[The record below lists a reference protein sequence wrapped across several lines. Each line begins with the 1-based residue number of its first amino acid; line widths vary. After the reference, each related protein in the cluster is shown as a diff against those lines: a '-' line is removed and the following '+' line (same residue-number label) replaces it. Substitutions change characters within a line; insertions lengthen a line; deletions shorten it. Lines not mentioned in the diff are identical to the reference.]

1 MSKLTAAKKRLRLIT
16 LEDAVTKAQRN
27 YDKTKEPIAKA
38 KAEVALER
46 AKSELKAARRPVR
59 RKAGILQQ
67 LFG

>member
-16 LEDAVTKAQRN
+16 LENAVTKAQRDF
-27 YDKTKEPIAKA
+27 DKTKEPVKRA

-59 RKAGILQQ
+59 RRVGFLQE